1 MGNMP
6 TAVLFLIWQLN
17 VNYSTAA
24 GERIALSLPPRFI
37 GYLILLFGCG
47 GISHIGYFNKHKVFF
62 AIMAALETIKWTLEL
77 FASETV
83 ESVWFGAQVVSI
95 SAMVYA
101 LWAVTST
108 AIRVEN
114 DIGIDAGS
122 KRIRNDWWLML
133 ATGVLTAMSMSVR
146 SVHTVMWLVAAVVG
160 LKFCVDIFRTAG
172 ALKKR
177 M

>member
-1 MGNMP
+1 
-6 TAVLFLIWQLN
+6 
-17 VNYSTAA
+17 
-24 GERIALSLPPRFI
+24 
-37 GYLILLFGCG
+37 
-47 GISHIGYFNKHKVFF
+47 
-62 AIMAALETIKWTLEL
+62 MAALETIKWILEL
-77 FASETV
+77 FAFETV
-83 ESVWFGAQVVSI
+83 ESIWFGAQVVSI
-95 SAMVYA
+95 SVMVYA
-101 LWAVTST
+101 LWVVTST

-114 DIGIDAGS
+114 DIGTDAGS

-160 LKFCVDIFRTAG
+160 LKFCIDIFRTAG